1 MSVIDDTRLKELGK
15 KTEAQGLY
23 TYAAKQGAEYGAN
36 QVLNQIAANKAAQ
49 EAAVMNNMYNQQL
62 EGLAAAR
69 ANAPMYA
76 ANDELAYA
84 KAMDA
89 ANYRAPVQPPYGAGV
104 APTGDVSTN
113 GARLAPASDAQANVA
128 NQATQNWLD
137 QYRKNKGQ

>member
-1 MSVIDDTRLKELGK
+1 MGIIGGLA
-15 KTEAQGLY
+15 AQDLQ
-23 TYAAKQGAEYGAN
+23 AQ
-36 QVLNQIAANKAAQ
+36 KAAQ
-49 EAAVMNNMYNQQL
+49 YDNLQAQAEAKYIAGLMQNDGFQK
-62 EGLAAAR
+62 GLAAAR
-69 ANAPMYA
+69 ANALMYA

-89 ANYRAPVQPPYGAGV
+89 ANYRVPVQPSYGAGV

-113 GARLAPASDAQANVA
+113 GARLVPASDAQATVA

>member
-1 MSVIDDTRLKELGK
+1 MGIIGGLA
-15 KTEAQGLY
+15 AQDLQ
-23 TYAAKQGAEYGAN
+23 AQ
-36 QVLNQIAANKAAQ
+36 KAAQ
-49 EAAVMNNMYNQQL
+49 YDNLQAQAEAKYMADLMQNDGFQK
-62 EGLAAAR
+62 GLAAAR
-69 ANAPMYA
+69 ANAPVYA